1 MKILIPVDGSSQA
14 DAALDFVASRTRL
27 LDHQPSTRLINVQ
40 PALSARVVRAVGREE
55 AKTYQRAQADDILG
69 PAATRLRHEGISA
82 VASYATGNRV
92 DAIGAIATKHRVDL
106 IVMGSRGHSGL
117 KGLLFGSMTN
127 AVLAG
132 CSTPVLMLRSAKAPS
147 KDTLS
152 VGIAI
157 DGSRLG
163 EAAVRWVIRHRDL
176 FGVAPHIELIH
187 VHDGEPDAP
196 APMEGV
202 AWRAVPAYTRAATD
216 DVLAPAFDKI
226 TAGPRMLL
234 AKAGIDATVVHLRGP
249 SAGDAI
255 AAYARRRRL
264 DVLAMGSH
272 GRGAFK
278 SLVLG
283 SVAMRVAARCEL
295 PLLIIRAAERRRAAA
310 KTRAPEAPAAAGRA
324 SASRAG
330 APRRRGTATVAKLEN
345 P

>member
-1 MKILIPVDGSSQA
+1 MKILVPVDGSSQA
-14 DAALDFVASRTRL
+14 NAALDFVASRTKL
-27 LDHQPSTRLINVQ
+27 LGHQPSIQLINVQ
-40 PALSARVVRAVGREE
+40 PALSARVIRAVGREE
-55 AKTYQRAQADDILG
+55 ARAYQRAQADDVLR
-69 PAATRLRHEGISA
+69 PAATRLRHEGIPA
-82 VASYATGNRV
+82 VASYALGNRV
-92 DAIGAIATKHRVDL
+92 DAIGAVATKGRVDL

-117 KGLLFGSMTN
+117 KGVLFGSMAN

-132 CSTPVLMLRSAKAPS
+132 CSTPVLMLRSAKAPV

-152 VGIAI
+152 VGIAV

-163 EAAVRWVIRHRDL
+163 EAALRWVIRHRAL
-176 FGVAPHIELIH
+176 FGVQPHIELIH
-187 VHDGEPDAP
+187 VHDGESDAP
-196 APMEGV
+196 APMDGV
-202 AWRAVPAYTRAATD
+202 AWRAVPAYMRVASD
-216 DVLAPAFDKI
+216 DVLVPAFDKI
-226 TAGPRMLL
+226 TAGPRKLL

-295 PLLIIRAAERRRAAA
+295 PLLIIRAAERRPAAA
-310 KTRAPEAPAAAGRA
+310 KTRGPRTGAAAGRPG
-324 SASRAG
+324 ASRSG
-330 APRRRGTATVAKLEN
+330 APRQRGTAPVA
-345 P
+345 